1 MIYKIDQLMIM
12 IYKIDQL
19 MIMIYVYQVLLLVTK
34 FINYC
39 IDNMVVSPS
48 AKAYLQQYYITLNV
62 KK

>member
-1 MIYKIDQLMIM
+1 M